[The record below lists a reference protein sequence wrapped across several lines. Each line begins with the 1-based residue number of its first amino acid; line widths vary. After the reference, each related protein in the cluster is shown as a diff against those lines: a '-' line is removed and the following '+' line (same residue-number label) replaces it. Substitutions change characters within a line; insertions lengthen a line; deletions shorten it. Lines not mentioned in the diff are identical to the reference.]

1 MLVIQH
7 LSRLVSEGGSA
18 TANAI
23 ELGVVEGIG
32 LLEGKTA
39 VVSET
44 EQFPA
49 TRLANATIVIALAML
64 TKNLLLDVYS
74 LTEE

>member
-1 MLVIQH
+1 MLVVQH

-18 TANAI
+18 VANAI

-32 LLEGKTA
+32 LLEGRMA
-39 VVSET
+39 VVSEG

-49 TRLANATIVIALAML
+49 TRVANATIVIALALL
-64 TKNLLLDVYS
+64 TKNLLLDVFN
-74 LTEE
+74 LAEE